1 MHPPPPLPP
10 HAARGWWSRHWRW
23 ALPLAL
29 LVALALIGCCIGW
42 ALLRWSQMAHGS
54 APMREALRR
63 AGCSIEVASAFG
75 EPLQPERLPYG
86 SMETDFD
93 GRHEVGLAVGV
104 QGPRGAGTLFVQ
116 GVRVDDAW
124 DYPVMY
130 VLGEDDTTFDLSALD
145 DAEAAGECALQ
156 QCRIEDADTTDDAC
170 EDAPPVLRV

>member
-1 MHPPPPLPP
+1 MQPPPPLPP
-10 HAARGWWSRHWRW
+10 HAARGGWSRHGRW
-23 ALPLAL
+23 ALPLGVLA
-29 LVALALIGCCIGW
+29 ALAVMGGCIGW
-42 ALLRWSQMAHGS
+42 AVLRWSERAHDS

-86 SMETDFD
+86 SMRTHVD
-93 GRHEVGLAVGV
+93 GRHEVGLVVGV
-104 QGPRGAGTLFVQ
+104 QGPRGEGTLFVR

-130 VLGEDDTTFDLSALD
+130 VLGEDEATFDLSALD

-156 QCRIEDADTTDDAC
+156 QCRAEAGDDAC
-170 EDAPPVLRV
+170 EDAPSALRV